1 MDIQKTRTE
10 DQLQIALTG
19 QLDTLSA
26 PLLDAELSGLDASV
40 KQLSLDF
47 TNLDYISSA
56 GLRVVLTAQK
66 EMNARQGKMTVSG
79 ANETIRHV
87 FKLTGF
93 SSELTFV

>member
-26 PLLDAELSGLDASV
+26 PLLDAELSGFDASV

-93 SSELTFV
+93 SSVLTFV

>member
-93 SSELTFV
+93 SSVLTFV

>member
-79 ANETIRHV
+79 ANETIQHV

-93 SSELTFV
+93 SSVLTFV

>member
-66 EMNARQGKMTVSG
+66 KMNARQGKMTVSG

-93 SSELTFV
+93 SSVLTFV